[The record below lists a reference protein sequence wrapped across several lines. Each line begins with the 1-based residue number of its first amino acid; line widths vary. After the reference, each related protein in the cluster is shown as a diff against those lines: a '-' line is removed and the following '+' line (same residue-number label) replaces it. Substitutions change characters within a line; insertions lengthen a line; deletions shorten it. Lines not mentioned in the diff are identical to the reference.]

1 MSSVS
6 SLDDDASTVSEFV
19 VSEKSEDSVKSVKSD
34 DSDDDD
40 GAFGGSPAFGFL
52 DSTKTAT
59 TSKRKTP
66 AKEKNK
72 TSKKEEIF
80 IFAPKVGEID
90 KRISP
95 KRMTTFEY
103 ASLIGHRA
111 DMISKGS
118 PVHPKFQNSPEM
130 DLLKISQMELDS
142 RDIPFPLNIYR
153 PIDNPSYGQVIEVF
167 NPHEPGFY
175 TPTER
180 LTAGIEEFSVFNSWN
195 IFKR

>member
-19 VSEKSEDSVKSVKSD
+19 VSEKSEDSVKSD
-34 DSDDDD
+34 DSDEEGED
-40 GAFGGSPAFGFL
+40 FGGSPTFGFL
-52 DSTKTAT
+52 DSAKTVNT
-59 TSKRKTP
+59 LKRKTP
-66 AKEKNK
+66 AKEKK

-130 DLLKISQMELDS
+130 DLLRISQMELDS

-180 LTAGIEEFSVFNSWN
+180 LTVGIEEFSVFNSWN

>member
-19 VSEKSEDSVKSVKSD
+19 VSEKSDNSVKSVKTD

-40 GAFGGSPAFGFL
+40 GTSGAFGFL
-52 DSTKTAT
+52 DSVKTIT
-59 TSKRKTP
+59 TSKKKTP
-66 AKEKNK
+66 VKQKK
-72 TSKKEEIF
+72 SSKKEEVY
-80 IFAPKVGEID
+80 IFAPKVGETD

-95 KRMTTFEY
+95 KRMTTYEY

-111 DMISKGS
+111 EMISKGS

-130 DLLKISQMELDS
+130 DLLKISQMELDT

-167 NPHEPGFY
+167 NPHEPGFF

-180 LTAGIEEFSVFNSWN
+180 LTVGIEEFSSFNSWN
-195 IFKR
+195 IFKM